1 MRISLLLPML
11 LLQMTCQ
18 GQIPDESV
26 LMRLEEVIENRDYFV
41 ELKQSRIDGIT
52 KDFLANSDQK
62 SLTDLY
68 DYYHELSREY
78 LTFKFDSAFYYSLHL
93 LETAY
98 LSEDKNRIAHAKTEF
113 ANILISAG
121 IFSEAMDTL
130 RSIDLSNTDDLI
142 KAEYYSIL
150 SRGYFD
156 MESFSQSQ
164 YYSALYREKGM
175 IYFDS
180 ALNYYPAG
188 SWEYH
193 SLNAHKNIK
202 LNLCSAAIDTLTQI
216 INTYDLS
223 NDELAIQLMWLS
235 FAYGILGDEENELKY
250 MVEASVADLMGA
262 KKEAVALFFVAGYL
276 FDHGE
281 VLRASRYI
289 NVALDE
295 TRFYGSNFRLWQI
308 SQYLPV
314 IKSEHIVTIE
324 EQKQKLWNY
333 LIIVS
338 ILSFVIIL
346 SLIII
351 FRQIDKL
358 KRVKK
363 MLETTNRK
371 LETINEELQLANK
384 IKEEYV
390 GYYFSVSSQMIEKLE
405 KFKNSIYR
413 KVSRRQFDD
422 IAIELDQVNIYKE
435 KLFLYSKFDQVFLQ
449 IFPDF
454 VSKLNALLK
463 DEEQFKLKEGHLL
476 NTELRIFA
484 LIRLGITDNEK
495 IAEILDYSVNTV
507 YSYKTR
513 VRNMARIPKD
523 EFDKEVMKIKRF

>member
-1 MRISLLLPML
+1 
-11 LLQMTCQ
+11 MTCM
-18 GQIPDESV
+18 GGVHSDSV
-26 LMRLEEVIENRDYFV
+26 LMRLEEVIENREYFV
-41 ELKQSRIDGIT
+41 ELKQSKIDRIK
-52 KDFLANSDQK
+52 KDFLAEYNKK
-62 SLTDLY
+62 SVTDLY
-68 DYYHELSREY
+68 NYYHELSREY
-78 LTFKFDSAFYYSLHL
+78 MTFKFDSAFHYSHKL
-93 LETAY
+93 LKAANQ
-98 LSEDKNRIAHAKTEF
+98 LKDKDRIAGAKTEF

-130 RSIDLSNTDDLI
+130 RSIDLSNTNDVTI
-142 KAEYYSIL
+142 AKYYSIM

-156 MESFSQSQ
+156 MESFSQSK
-164 YYSALYREKGM
+164 YYSTLYREKGM

-180 ALNYYPAG
+180 ALNYYPVE
-188 SWEYH
+188 SWEYY

-202 LNLCSAAIDTLTQI
+202 LDNCRAAIDTLNQI
-216 INTYDLS
+216 INTYDLN
-223 NDELAIQLMWLS
+223 NDELAIQMMLLS

-250 MVEASVADLMGA
+250 MVEASVADFMGA
-262 KKEAVALFFVAGYL
+262 KKEAVALFFVAGFL

-281 VLRASRYI
+281 VIRASRYI
-289 NVALDE
+289 NVALEE
-295 TRFYGSNFRLWQI
+295 THLYGSNFRLWQI

-324 EQKQKLWNY
+324 DQKQKLWNY

-338 ILSFVIIL
+338 ILSFIIVV

-351 FRQIDKL
+351 FRQINKL
-358 KRVKK
+358 NRVKH

-371 LETINEELQLANK
+371 LESINEELLLANK

-405 KFKNSIYR
+405 KFKNNIYR
-413 KVSRRQFDD
+413 KFSRKQFDD
-422 IAIELDQVNIYKE
+422 LAQEIDNINIHKE
-435 KLFLYSKFDQVFLQ
+435 KLFLYNKFDQVFLQ

-454 VSKLNALLK
+454 VEKLNTLLK
-463 DEEQFKLKEGHLL
+463 DEEQFTLKEGQLL

-484 LIRLGITDNEK
+484 LIRLGITGNEK

-513 VRNMARIPKD
+513 VRNMARVPKD
-523 EFDKEVMKIKRF
+523 EFEKEVMKIKRF